1 MPGNFCVKKRVLELI
16 MGILLLISLY
26 GLSREAAQTAK
37 SLKNA
42 ESLILID
49 CGHGGEDP
57 GMIGVDNLKE
67 KDINLAIALKLRDCL
82 KKAGFQV
89 VMTREEDK
97 GLYDAE
103 SSNKKAQDMQRRCE
117 MIAEYEPMLTVSIHQ
132 NSYPDASIKGP
143 QVFYY
148 EDSPE
153 GENLAVCIQEQLNEQ
168 LEVQRPRA
176 PKGNT
181 SYYLLKKSKGILNIV
196 ECGFLTNVEEAKLL
210 TEESYQKKV
219 AQAIADGI
227 RAYVEQKEGT
237 QKKS

>member
-1 MPGNFCVKKRVLELI
+1 
-16 MGILLLISLY
+16 MGILLLIALY
-26 GLSREAAQTAK
+26 TLSQEAAQTME

-42 ESLILID
+42 KSLIIID
-49 CGHGGEDP
+49 CGHGGDDP

-67 KDINLAIALKLRDCL
+67 KDINLAISLKLRDCL
-82 KKAGFQV
+82 KKAGYQV

-117 MIAEYEPMLTVSIHQ
+117 MIAGYEPVLTVSIHQ
-132 NSYPDASIKGP
+132 NSYPDASVKGP

-148 EDSPE
+148 EDSLE
-153 GENLAVCIQEQLNEQ
+153 GEKLAVCIQEKLNEK
-168 LEVQRPRA
+168 LEIERPRV
-176 PKGNT
+176 PKGNN

-196 ECGFLTNVEEAKLL
+196 ECGFLTNPEEAKLL
-210 TEESYQKKV
+210 TEENYQKKV

-227 RAYVEQKEGT
+227 GEYLNQQT
-237 QKKS
+237 DSQKKS